1 MPVVFVPGRGNVQFP
16 DDMDMDTIRW
26 TIENRIIPGVSGGA
40 ISAPK
45 APEGGILSAI
55 KGIATEIGAFP
66 ERTQRL
72 LSETVPIPGA
82 LYETFGLEQ
91 PESPVER
98 ARREALYG
106 RTAVRPLYEQQAA
119 EAEAEVRA
127 ATPEFEGMLPRAA
140 YSAASSLAQMAPGI
154 AASILT
160 RSPAPAYAN
169 IAAITAP
176 EAYGRYRERG
186 GSREEALTGAGLETG
201 IEVATEMLPLGFVV
215 NKLGKA
221 GFGEFLRGFLGR
233 ELLGEEIATVTQGA
247 VDTAIANPDKTWGD
261 YLRELPAQMGETA
274 IATGL
279 TAGTLAGV
287 SRGLQA
293 LAPAEP
299 GAEAP
304 PEPGVI
310 PPPAAPVTPPGEGL
324 LGLLGQEGGTIRLRE
339 GDTEVPYVFRGI
351 DDTGRILLEG
361 GDGVLFAEDP
371 ADIADVLVPPAAAP
385 GAPPAPEPGVA
396 PPPEPEPTPEP
407 VIPDPAAVPAPEPAI
422 PEPEAPAPEPVAP
435 IPEAPLPEVPAA
447 PEPAPVVPVPPV
459 PGAPVPPAPEP
470 VVPAPGVPPIP
481 TPAPPTPAPG
491 APPAPAPTPAPP
503 QPLPGIPSPPAPAP
517 TPPPPGAPKPAVPK
531 TPESNAIAAT
541 PTEELAS
548 VMRGLDVNQAIE
560 YLSRNATIDADRQI
574 ATRVSNMLK
583 FLQQSGYSFNFGVY
597 GPKNMGKSP
606 EVKKFVKDSL
616 LSSPGT
622 MGVSQAKGKKSAKIG
637 AYGFGRGLIGVR
649 DMDAQYPGTSE
660 QTILHEY
667 IHAVSQAVIAQYER
681 GRIPKNSRVG
691 QAVQD
696 LIDLSIEVRQH
707 KNQILADIK
716 AGKPVDPELAAAVKR
731 LQNTNAFAD
740 AHELIAQGLSN
751 YDMQLL
757 LKSLP
762 YKNTNGFVE
771 FIKKIGQMLGIT
783 EKDENALRRLIEVS
797 EVIIPSDFKGK
808 KDVALAA
815 MRPYDYAAKALQ
827 GVPSSVSPA
836 QAQPEE
842 VTSGVQESEL
852 PFTPSDTGEGAN
864 LPKLDFS
871 KKGLL
876 GTYKRDVEMV
886 PISWLQSLPGN
897 ELRRT
902 PEQMDELQRDIEENG
917 INDPVIINV
926 GRNTQTAELG
936 EGNHRLEVARRLG
949 YTHLPARVSVGREYG
964 SDKPGS
970 QRDDLIPE
978 AGKYFPAD
986 VKPSAAFRS
995 LQGDVA
1001 PEAAAEPTA
1010 PAASE
1015 ILTPEEEA
1023 LRITSEAA
1031 TEPAAD
1037 SMETI
1042 KEAAQPSIR
1051 LYNIRSEL
1059 QEKNRGCD

>member
-1 MPVVFVPGRGNVQFP
+1 MAGPWERYQQQPSGPWDRYAQAAP
-16 DDMDMDTIRW
+16 
-26 TIENRIIPGVSGGA
+26 IP
-40 ISAPK
+40 
-45 APEGGILSAI
+45 E
-55 KGIATEIGAFP
+55 EEE
-66 ERTQRL
+66 ERPSTKDVNIFRD
-72 LSETVPIPGA
+72 VPGA
-82 LYETFGLEQ
+82 LIKGVGALVGLPAQIKGLVSGFTEQ
-91 PESPVER
+91 GLTDEQRAMIAAQQPISSAVMPFLER
-98 ARREALYG
+98 ASAGISKFGEQLKSPGLRERERLASE
-106 RTAVRPLYEQQAA
+106 RIEAA
-119 EAEAEVRA
+119 ADEGAGAEVGTA
-127 ATPEFEGMLPRAA
+127 IETYLGDPRLLLSGVAE
-140 YSAASSLAQMAPGI
+140 SAPSLAGSLGAG
-154 AASILT
+154 ALT
-160 RSPAPAYAN
+160 RA
-169 IAAITAP
+169 
-176 EAYGRYRERG
+176 GVKG
-186 GSREEALTGAGLETG
+186 LTR
-201 IEVATEMLPLGFVV
+201 VA
-215 NKLGKA
+215 
-221 GFGEFLRGFLGR
+221 GR
-233 ELLGEEIATVTQGA
+233 ELGEAGARRAAVSGAIGFGAAQQGADVGAQTYISAMETPDEVWSRNPDFANRVASGEDPDTVKQDMALSAARQAAGIAGGVSLATAGLMPGVEKVILGQGLTGGLLKRGAKGFLTEGAQESLEEGGGQLAENIGLQTIDPTRDIGRGVAGAATVGGLLGGFMGA
-247 VDTAIANPDKTWGD
+247 PVGALNRAPD
-261 YLRELPAQMGETA
+261 E
-274 IATGL
+274 
-279 TAGTLAGV
+279 GV
-287 SRGLQA
+287 PPVGPGGA
-293 LAPAEP
+293 AAP
-299 GAEAP
+299 
-304 PEPGVI
+304 

-385 GAPPAPEPGVA
+385 GAPPVPEPGVA
-396 PPPEPEPTPEP
+396 PTPEPEPAPEPVIPEPAAVPTPEP
-407 VIPDPAAVPAPEPAI
+407 VIPEPQAPAPEVPAPEV
-422 PEPEAPAPEPVAP
+422 PVAP
-435 IPEAPLPEVPAA
+435 E
-447 PEPAPVVPVPPV
+447 PPV
-459 PGAPVPPAPEP
+459 PGAPVPPVPTPAPPVPEP
-470 VVPAPGVPPIP
+470 AAPPPAAPTPAPGVPPIP
-481 TPAPPTPAPG
+481 TPAPPTPEPG

-517 TPPPPGAPKPAVPK
+517 TPPLPGAPKPAVPK

-681 GRIPKNSRVG
+681 GRIPKGSSVG

-762 YKNTNGFVE
+762 YKGTNGFVE

-842 VTSGVQESEL
+842 VTSGVQE
-852 PFTPSDTGEGAN
+852 
-864 LPKLDFS
+864 
-871 KKGLL
+871 
-876 GTYKRDVEMV
+876 
-886 PISWLQSLPGN
+886 
-897 ELRRT
+897 
-902 PEQMDELQRDIEENG
+902 
-917 INDPVIINV
+917 
-926 GRNTQTAELG
+926 
-936 EGNHRLEVARRLG
+936 
-949 YTHLPARVSVGREYG
+949 PAT
-964 SDKPGS
+964 
-970 QRDDLIPE
+970 
-978 AGKYFPAD
+978 
-986 VKPSAAFRS
+986 
-995 LQGDVA
+995 
-1001 PEAAAEPTA
+1001 EPTA
-1010 PAASE
+1010 PAPSE

-1051 LYNIRSEL
+1051 LYNIRSGL